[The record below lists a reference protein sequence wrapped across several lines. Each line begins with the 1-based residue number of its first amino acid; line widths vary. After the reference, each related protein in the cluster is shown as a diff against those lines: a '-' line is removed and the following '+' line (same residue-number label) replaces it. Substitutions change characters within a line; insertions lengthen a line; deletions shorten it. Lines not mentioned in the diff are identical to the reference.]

1 MTSLR
6 FVEQLRDLVGG
17 VEVVLSDIWG
27 VVHNGLE
34 SFPEACAALHSY
46 RQQGGTVILIT
57 NAPRPADSVQRQ
69 LRKLGVADETY
80 DAIVSSGDLTRHFV
94 ADHPGKKIYWVG
106 PDRDSSIHRGLDAVM
121 TPLEAADYI
130 ICTGLFDDE
139 TESAED
145 YRAMLTQALERKLP
159 LICANPDI
167 VVERG
172 DRLIYCAGAVAELY
186 RELGGEV
193 IFYGKPHRP
202 IYERA
207 MQLAAERRGH
217 ASRAQQGAGDRRF
230 RPHGSR
236 RRPWFRD
243 RLPVRHPRHPCRGIR
258 RGRPARPGLGEGIV
272 RPPAPRPDAGVA
284 VVRRRLLPQNA
295 RRHAR
300 ESGYPVR
307 RGLSFSSLTSLEY
320 WVARVEPGDDS
331 CASREVM
338 ALTPSPYPERPPR
351 SWSSASRR

>member
-6 FVEQLRDLVGG
+6 FVDRLRDLIGG

-34 SFPEACAALHSY
+34 SFPEACEALHTF

-94 ADHPGKKIYWVG
+94 ADHPGKKIFWVG
-106 PDRDSSIHRGLDAVM
+106 PGRDSSIHRGLDAPL

-145 YRAMLTQALERKLP
+145 YRSMLLQARERRLT

-172 DRLIYCAGAVAELY
+172 DRLIYCAGAIAELY

-207 MQLAAERRGH
+207 MALAAEQRGKP
-217 ASRAQQGAGDRRF
+217 AEPGRVLAIGDSVRTDLAGA
-230 RPHGSR
+230 HG
-236 RRPWFRD
+236 FGID
-243 RLPVRHPRHPCRGIR
+243 CLFVTRGIHSEEF
-258 RGRPARPGLGEGIV
+258 EGI
-272 RPPAPRPDAGVA
+272 DQLDVA
-284 VVRRRLLPQNA
+284 SVKELFG
-295 RRHAR
+295 H
-300 ESGYPVR
+300 
-307 RGLSFSSLTSLEY
+307 
-320 WVARVEPGDDS
+320 
-331 CASREVM
+331 
-338 ALTPSPYPERPPR
+338 PPR
-351 SWSSASRR
+351 ALMRELRW

>member
-1 MTSLR
+1 MTLR
-6 FVEQLRDLVGG
+6 FVERLRDVTGG

-46 RQQGGTVILIT
+46 RQQGGVVILIT

-94 ADHPGKKIYWVG
+94 ADHPGKKLYWVG
-106 PDRDSSIHRGLDAVM
+106 PERDSSIHRGLDPVM
-121 TPLEAADYI
+121 SELDGADYI

-139 TESAED
+139 TETPAD
-145 YRAMLTQALERKLP
+145 YRPMLNKALARKVP

-172 DRLIYCAGAVAELY
+172 DRLIYCAGAIAELY

-193 IFYGKPHRP
+193 VFYGKPHRP

-207 MQLAAERRGH
+207 MVLAAERRGH
-217 ASRAQQGAGDRRF
+217 PAELRQVLAIGDSVRTDLTGALNFGIDCLF
-230 RPHGSR
+230 
-236 RRPWFRD
+236 
-243 RLPVRHPRHPCRGIR
+243 VTRGIHSEEFA
-258 RGRPARPGLGEGIV
+258 GIDQLDPASVKELFG
-272 RPPAPRPDAGVA
+272 
-284 VVRRRLLPQNA
+284 
-295 RRHAR
+295 H
-300 ESGYPVR
+300 
-307 RGLSFSSLTSLEY
+307 
-320 WVARVEPGDDS
+320 
-331 CASREVM
+331 
-338 ALTPSPYPERPPR
+338 PPR
-351 SWSSASRR
+351 ALMRELRW

>member
-6 FVEQLRDLVGG
+6 FVEKLRDLVGS

-34 SFPEACAALHSY
+34 AFPEACEALHTY

-69 LRKLGVADETY
+69 LRKLGVADDTY

-94 ADHPGKKIYWVG
+94 AGHPGKKIFWLG
-106 PDRDSSIHRGLDAVM
+106 PERDSSIHRGLDAVIG
-121 TPLEAADYI
+121 PLEQADYI

-145 YRAMLTQALERKLP
+145 YRAMMLQALERKLP

-172 DRLIYCAGAVAELY
+172 DRLIYCAGAIAELY

-207 MQLAAERRGH
+207 MQLAAE
-217 ASRAQQGAGDRRF
+217 Q
-230 RPHGSR
+230 
-236 RRPWFRD
+236 
-243 RLPVRHPRHPCRGIR
+243 
-258 RGRPARPGLGEGIV
+258 RGRPAPLDRVLAIGDSVRTDLAGAHGFGIDLLFVTRGIHSEEFEGIEQLD
-272 RPPAPRPDAGVA
+272 PASVKELFG
-284 VVRRRLLPQNA
+284 
-295 RRHAR
+295 H
-300 ESGYPVR
+300 
-307 RGLSFSSLTSLEY
+307 
-320 WVARVEPGDDS
+320 
-331 CASREVM
+331 
-338 ALTPSPYPERPPR
+338 PPR
-351 SWSSASRR
+351 ALMRELRW